1 MKPENK
7 KPHVVL
13 DTNIL
18 ISAAILPNSASRK
31 AFDFA
36 AQQFQIASSKEIL
49 EELIAVIDRPH
60 FDKYFHSANTR
71 FDFLML
77 IARVSEYFQPQMTIT
92 DCRDPDDNKILEL
105 AIDINAK
112 IIVSGDD
119 DLLVL
124 HPYKGINII
133 KPQEFLSSFAQSN

>member
-7 KPHVVL
+7 KPPIVL

-31 AFDFA
+31 VFDLA
-36 AQQFQIASSKEIL
+36 AQKFQIASSKEIL
-49 EELIAVIDRPH
+49 EELITVIDRPH
-60 FDKYFHSANTR
+60 FDKYFHRTNTR

-77 IARVSEYFQPQMTIT
+77 IARVSEYFQPQVTVT

-105 AIDINAK
+105 AVEINAK

-124 HPYKGINII
+124 HPYQGINIL
-133 KPQEFLSSFAQSN
+133 KPQEFLLSFAPNN